1 MPLRA
6 FLVVSQQGRLGKLPL
21 PANKPLR
28 EIEGLRE
35 GGELRVLLELDYWG
49 G

>member
-6 FLVVSQQGRLGKLPL
+6 FLVISQQGRLSKLPL

-28 EIEGLRE
+28 EIDCLRD
-35 GGELRVLLELDYWG
+35 GGELRVVLELDYWG

>member
-6 FLVVSQQGRLGKLPL
+6 FLVISQQGKLSKLPL
-21 PANKPLR
+21 PVNQPLR
-28 EIEGLRE
+28 EIESLRE
-35 GGELRVLLELDYWG
+35 GGELRVVLELDYWG